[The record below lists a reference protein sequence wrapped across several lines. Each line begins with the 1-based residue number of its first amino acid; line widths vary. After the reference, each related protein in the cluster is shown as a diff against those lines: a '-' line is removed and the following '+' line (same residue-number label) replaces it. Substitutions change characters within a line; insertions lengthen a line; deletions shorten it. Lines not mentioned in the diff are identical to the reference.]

1 MTENMKK
8 VESSKAGD
16 DMVGRK
22 CRKRRRNTDLADK
35 SERITDKADKGTS
48 SMKSGQYGKR
58 VVAALNVLL
67 ILFMVY
73 VVTVSA
79 GYTVLLGDDYTH
91 GVRVG
96 VFHVPL
102 LQYVADSLRYM
113 KEIYLDWQ
121 GTYFAMFLQAFLSPI
136 NNYGM
141 GQLRIVMMVNALLF
155 FAALFGVVWVFTGFA
170 LRGEK
175 AVHIRL
181 TVFSIILF
189 SVLDADVFTEIF
201 FWYSGA
207 VSYSIPF
214 SAALLAIFC
223 FLLSNNDSYSDKKRT
238 TLAVMAAVLGFLA
251 SGGSL
256 AVSGTG
262 CYALVLLTVGFYL
275 VTRKISVRNIMITAA
290 GIVGALVNTIA
301 PGNFSRHT
309 YNSGGDS
316 HAWRLLQSVK
326 WAVKTVWGETGRLTK
341 ETMFGVMLLAMI
353 LIGIRL
359 SKKLGNTLPSYG
371 MISVLALAA
380 GYVTAF
386 PVALGYGGPEFPNR
400 CYFILDVVL
409 VLSLLNFALFIGV
422 CLDRWAGLCEN
433 RSALAVLYVVLFAT
447 VLLAPET
454 LSDSALIAVAE
465 SEHNGSYAD
474 YYKRCIEIYDYLEQ
488 CTEDDVVVDVPA
500 YIENFECFYLDEDP
514 EGWVN
519 VGMAEYYHK
528 NSVRR
533 MAE

>member
-1 MTENMKK
+1 M
-8 VESSKAGD
+8 
-16 DMVGRK
+16 
-22 CRKRRRNTDLADK
+22 ADK
-35 SERITDKADKGTS
+35 SEKITDKADKGTIL
-48 SMKSGQYGKR
+48 MKSGQYGKR
-58 VVAALNVLL
+58 AVVALNVLL

-73 VVTVSA
+73 VVTASA

-102 LQYVADSLRYM
+102 LQYVAASVRYM

-136 NNYGM
+136 NNFGL

-170 LRGEK
+170 LRGER
-175 AVHIRL
+175 ASHIRL
-181 TVFSIILF
+181 TVFSVILF

-214 SAALLAIFC
+214 STALLAVLC

-238 TLAVMAAVLGFLA
+238 TLAVMASVLGFLA

-290 GIVGALVNTIA
+290 AIVGALVNTIA

-409 VLSLLNFALFIGV
+409 VLSLLNFAFFMGV

-433 RSALAVLYVVLFAT
+433 RSTLAVLYVVLFAA
-447 VLLAPET
+447 VLFAPESI
-454 LSDSALIAVAE
+454 SDSALIAVAE

-474 YYKRCIEIYDYLEQ
+474 YYGQCIEIYDYLEQ
-488 CTEDDVVVDVPA
+488 CTEKDVVVDVPE
-500 YIENFECFYLDEDP
+500 YIENFECFYLDENP

-519 VGMAEYYHK
+519 VGIAEYYHK

-533 MAE
+533 IAE

>member
-1 MTENMKK
+1 
-8 VESSKAGD
+8 
-16 DMVGRK
+16 
-22 CRKRRRNTDLADK
+22 
-35 SERITDKADKGTS
+35 
-48 SMKSGQYGKR
+48 
-58 VVAALNVLL
+58 
-67 ILFMVY
+67 
-73 VVTVSA
+73 
-79 GYTVLLGDDYTH
+79 
-91 GVRVG
+91 
-96 VFHVPL
+96 
-102 LQYVADSLRYM
+102 
-113 KEIYLDWQ
+113 
-121 GTYFAMFLQAFLSPI
+121 MFLQAFLSPI

-214 SAALLAIFC
+214 SAALLAILC

-238 TLAVMAAVLGFLA
+238 ALAVMAAVLGFLA

-262 CYALVLLTVGFYL
+262 CYALVLLTVGLYL

-290 GIVGALVNTIA
+290 AIVGALVNTIA

-400 CYFILDVVL
+400 CYFILDIVL

-433 RSALAVLYVVLFAT
+433 RSALAVLYVVLFAA